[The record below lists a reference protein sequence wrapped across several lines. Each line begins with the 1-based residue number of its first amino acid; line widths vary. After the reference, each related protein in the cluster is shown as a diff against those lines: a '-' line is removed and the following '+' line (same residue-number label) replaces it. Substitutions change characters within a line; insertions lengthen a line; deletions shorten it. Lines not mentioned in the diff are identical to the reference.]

1 MTRVI
6 GIDIST
12 KKLACVLLDGS
23 TWRDVEFSA
32 KAKTWDLRLDDLQ
45 EQFWIFLRDSV
56 TDDDFLFIEEVPY
69 VQNVQALIRLVH
81 TVAMCRTL
89 STFFHRKYRYVNNL
103 TWKKR
108 VVGTG
113 KVSKEDIV
121 LKAQKIYGVEETQH
135 LSQDSFDALLIA
147 TYGQNILR
155 YEKWQN
161 YDSVEE
167 HYRGGSHGL
176 V

>member
-12 KKLACVLLDGS
+12 KKIACILLDGS
-23 TWRDVEFSA
+23 TWRDVEFSS
-32 KAKTWDLRLDDLQ
+32 KAKTWDLRLDELQ

-69 VQNVQALIRLVH
+69 VQNVGALIRLVH
-81 TVAMCRTL
+81 TVAMCRTV

-103 TWKKR
+103 TWKKK
-108 VVGTG
+108 VVGMG
-113 KVSKEDIV
+113 KVSKEGIV
-121 LKAQKIYGVEETQH
+121 LKAQEIYGVKETER
-135 LSQDSFDALLIA
+135 LSQDLYDALLIA

-155 YEKWQN
+155 YEEWQS
-161 YDSVEE
+161 YDSMKE
-167 HYRGGSHGL
+167 HYGGVSHGL

>member
-1 MTRVI
+1 M
-6 GIDIST
+6 
-12 KKLACVLLDGS
+12 
-23 TWRDVEFSA
+23 
-32 KAKTWDLRLDDLQ
+32 
-45 EQFWIFLRDSV
+45 
-56 TDDDFLFIEEVPY
+56 
-69 VQNVQALIRLVH
+69 
-81 TVAMCRTL
+81 
-89 STFFHRKYRYVNNL
+89 
-103 TWKKR
+103 
-108 VVGTG
+108 VGTG

>member
-12 KKLACVLLDGS
+12 KKVACVLLDGS
-23 TWRDVEFSA
+23 TWRDVEFSS
-32 KAKTWDLRLDDLQ
+32 KAKTWDLRLNDLQ

-69 VQNVQALIRLVH
+69 VQNAQALIRLVH

-89 STFFHRKYRYVNNL
+89 ATFFHRKYRYVNNL

-155 YEKWQN
+155 YEKWKN
-161 YDSVEE
+161 YDSMKE
-167 HYRGGSHGL
+167 HYGGGSHGL

>member
-1 MTRVI
+1 MTQII

-12 KKLACVLLDGS
+12 KKIACILLDGS
-23 TWRDVEFSA
+23 VWRDVEFSS
-32 KAKTWDLRLDDLQ
+32 KEKTWDLRLDDLQ
-45 EQFWIFLRDSV
+45 EQLWRFLRDSV
-56 TDDDFLFIEEVPY
+56 TDDNYLFIEDVPY
-69 VQNVQALIRLVH
+69 VQNAQALIRLVH

-89 STFFHRKYRYVNNL
+89 STFFRRKYRYVNNL

-108 VVGTG
+108 VVGSG

-155 YEKWQN
+155 YEKWKN
-161 YDSVEE
+161 YDSMKE
-167 HYRGGSHGL
+167 HYGGGSYGL

>member
-1 MTRVI
+1 MTRII
-6 GIDIST
+6 GIDVST

-23 TWRDVEFSA
+23 TWRDVEFSS
-32 KAKTWDLRLDDLQ
+32 KAKTWGLRLDELQ

-69 VQNVQALIRLVH
+69 VQNVGALISLVH
-81 TVAMCRTL
+81 TVAMCRTV

-135 LSQDSFDALLIA
+135 LSQDLFDALLIA
-147 TYGQNILR
+147 TYGQNTLR
-155 YEKWQN
+155 YEKWQS
-161 YDSVEE
+161 YYSMKE
-167 HYRGGSHGL
+167 HYGGILHGL

>member
-1 MTRVI
+1 VTRVI
-6 GIDIST
+6 GIDVST
-12 KKLACVLLDGS
+12 KKIACILLDGS
-23 TWRDVEFSA
+23 MWRDVEFSS
-32 KAKTWDLRLDDLQ
+32 KAKTWGVRLDDLQ

-69 VQNVQALIRLVH
+69 VQNAQALIRLVH
-81 TVAMCRTL
+81 IVAMCRTL
-89 STFFHRKYRYVNNL
+89 STFFHRRYRYVNNL

-121 LKAQKIYGVEETQH
+121 VKAQKIYGVKETQH
-135 LSQDSFDALLIA
+135 FSQDLFDALLIA
-147 TYGQNILR
+147 TYGQNTLR
-155 YEKWQN
+155 YEEWQS
-161 YDSVEE
+161 YDSMKE
-167 HYRGGSHGL
+167 HYGGSLYGL